1 MGGYERGE
9 EMIIKYE
16 CSDCESVNQ
25 AVMAHWKWVRNG
37 QGFKIQCDVCEA
49 EVEVDI
55 EVNVRTV

>member
-1 MGGYERGE
+1 
-9 EMIIKYE
+9 MIIKYE

-37 QGFKIQCDVCEA
+37 QGFKIQCDVCDA

-55 EVNVRTV
+55 EVNVKTV